1 MMTND
6 ERTFIYC
13 EQLSVNIDIDI
24 RPYLVKLF
32 TFFHIWYR
40 MVVSYVAHENAYEAC
55 KVHDLCSS
63 DRGGRDFRG
72 LIIKHGTSPI
82 G

>member
-13 EQLSVNIDIDI
+13 EQLNVNIYINI
-24 RPYLVKLF
+24 RPYLVNLF

-40 MVVSYVAHENAYEAC
+40 TVVSYEAYENAYEAC
-55 KVHDLCSS
+55 KVYDLCSS
-63 DRGGRDFRG
+63 DRGGRDFCG
-72 LIIKHGTSPI
+72 LIIKHGTLPI
-82 G
+82 V